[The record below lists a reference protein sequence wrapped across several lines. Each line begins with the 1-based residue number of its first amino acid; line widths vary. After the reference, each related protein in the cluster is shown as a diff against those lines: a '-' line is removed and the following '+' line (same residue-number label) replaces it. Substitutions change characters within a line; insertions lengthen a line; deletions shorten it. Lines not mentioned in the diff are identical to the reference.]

1 MKPSRLEIL
10 EEQLSKILNLK
21 NDFIFSVPWIQPTK
35 IDSEIIDKEYKF
47 IINFDLIS
55 FIYVFFKSFFEITI
69 SICKLFISLFK
80 IKKKKYTNSD
90 IIILSHLISHKHF
103 GIKKDFYYGH
113 LQEELENKGYICKK
127 YLISHIAT
135 KKINSN
141 NLLNIL
147 PKIDNIKLELKI
159 IWKLFKLLIFCFK
172 KIPYMISIK
181 TKISVII
188 IFFLKI
194 FSYKTQSS
202 IRIGFQI
209 NEIIEKSNSKYIF
222 ITFEGHCYEKM
233 ISLLKNNQKIFSYQ
247 NTPLSINQFSLKFY
261 SDNTLPDVIF
271 CKNNIYKDYLIKN
284 IKIRTIVLDLG
295 DLNFNLNKCKVNNT
309 RSKSILL
316 IPEGTL
322 TEVKIMIKFL
332 LKNANNLSSYTFNIR
347 FHPIFPE
354 KLIKKFELQ
363 LVDKKNVFFSRN
375 TKSEDLINNS
385 YVIFRGSSLIFEAII
400 NGLIPI
406 YLEKGLNNN
415 LLNIFDLRCN
425 QINIDEPIDELYLNN
440 LTSDPKKTSMIENSF
455 YKADYNKIIDEL

>member
-1 MKPSRLEIL
+1 M
-10 EEQLSKILNLK
+10 
-21 NDFIFSVPWIQPTK
+21 
-35 IDSEIIDKEYKF
+35 
-47 IINFDLIS
+47 
-55 FIYVFFKSFFEITI
+55 
-69 SICKLFISLFK
+69 
-80 IKKKKYTNSD
+80 
-90 IIILSHLISHKHF
+90 
-103 GIKKDFYYGH
+103 
-113 LQEELENKGYICKK
+113 
-127 YLISHIAT
+127 
-135 KKINSN
+135 
-141 NLLNIL
+141 
-147 PKIDNIKLELKI
+147 
-159 IWKLFKLLIFCFK
+159 
-172 KIPYMISIK
+172 
-181 TKISVII
+181 II